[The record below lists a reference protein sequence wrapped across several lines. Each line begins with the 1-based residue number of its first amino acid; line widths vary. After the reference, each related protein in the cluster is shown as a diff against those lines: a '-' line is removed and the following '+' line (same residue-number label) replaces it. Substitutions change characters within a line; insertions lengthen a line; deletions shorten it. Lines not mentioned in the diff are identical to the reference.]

1 MNKYTNQNGF
11 TLIELIIFMGLFS
24 IIITILTSLFAA
36 TVQQQMSTQ
45 ALSSSESDAAYLLA
59 RLEYDIDRATSV
71 NEPFAIGETSSNL
84 ELTISGNTYQYSVI
98 DGVLLLET
106 PTGTHRLT
114 NPRSTVESISFQ
126 KIGNTGGAPT
136 IKILMQIKGIA
147 ENIPVPQIAT
157 LDTTILLR

>member
-1 MNKYTNQNGF
+1 MNKNTNQKGF

-84 ELTISGNTYQYSVI
+84 
-98 DGVLLLET
+98 
-106 PTGTHRLT
+106 
-114 NPRSTVESISFQ
+114 
-126 KIGNTGGAPT
+126 
-136 IKILMQIKGIA
+136 
-147 ENIPVPQIAT
+147 
-157 LDTTILLR
+157 